1 MLNDRP
7 SPYVAWGMMPKDEKE
22 TVVWTDEMATAFGF
36 VDQLISD
43 GDIDQAMI
51 IFVREYK
58 RLCDLAVKIG
68 KPVVWTPSLGH
79 DPKGRVHVL
88 VDAVRKGRMDKDHAI
103 RLFPHM
109 KSEFISIQEEE
120 TV

>member
-7 SPYVAWGMMPKDEKE
+7 NPYEAWEMMPKDEKE

-51 IFVREYK
+51 VFIREYK
-58 RLCDLAVKIG
+58 SLCDQAVKSGRPI
-68 KPVVWTPSLGH
+68 VWTPSLGH
-79 DPKGRVHVL
+79 DPKGRVPAL
-88 VDAVRKGRMDKDHAI
+88 IDAVRKGRITKDHAI

-109 KSEFISIQEEE
+109 RSVFVDIEEE
-120 TV
+120 EFV